1 MPVSLIFPANF
12 RTSRTDVRTRNRTTR
27 GDLYI
32 LASAQSGSGK
42 SETFRHFSKPLLD
55 FEAQRHEAWQAKTLP
70 ELNAERAMEIV
81 DWFAGQQLE
90 ILKAGRMERKLAR
103 VEKLR
108 GLIATH

>member
-1 MPVSLIFPANF
+1 
-12 RTSRTDVRTRNRTTR
+12 
-27 GDLYI
+27 
-32 LASAQSGSGK
+32 
-42 SETFRHFSKPLLD
+42 
-55 FEAQRHEAWQAKTLP
+55 
-70 ELNAERAMEIV
+70 MEIV